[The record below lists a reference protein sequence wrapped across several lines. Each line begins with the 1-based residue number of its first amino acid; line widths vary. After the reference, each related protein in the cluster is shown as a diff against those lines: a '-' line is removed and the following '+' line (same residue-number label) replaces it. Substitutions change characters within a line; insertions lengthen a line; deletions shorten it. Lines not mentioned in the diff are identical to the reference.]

1 MKALRL
7 TLALLI
13 GLTTACAFGE
23 QVLQSD
29 PNHTFAWFEFN
40 HLGLSIQRDRFDK
53 VDATVH
59 LDAPDHMGSVQ
70 ALIHVDSLST
80 GSAFFNKML
89 LSDEFFDAAKYPEI
103 RYASTALHFG
113 RFDDVTQV
121 DGNLTVKGIT
131 RPVTLTVTNY
141 KCMLDPQLH
150 RPICGLNATAR
161 VRRSDFDLGRYIPFV
176 SNDITLYVSIEA
188 IEH

>member
-7 TLALLI
+7 ALALLI
-13 GLTTACAFGE
+13 ALAAACAFGE

-29 PNHTFAWFEFN
+29 PNHTFAWFQFD

-59 LDAPDHMGSVQ
+59 LDTPDHIGSVQ
-70 ALIHVDSLST
+70 ARIQVDSLST

-89 LSDEFFDAAKYPEI
+89 LGDAFFDAAKFPEI
-103 RYASTALHFG
+103 RYASTAFHFG
-113 RFDDVTQV
+113 RFDDVTRV
-121 DGNLTVKGIT
+121 DGNLTIKGIT

-150 RPICGLNATAR
+150 RPICGLNAMAR
-161 VRRSDFDLGRYIPFV
+161 IERSDFDLGKYVPFV
-176 SNDITLYVSIEA
+176 SNDVMLYVSIEA